1 MATSQSLWGGNNGRH
16 RGPYSDDRLS
26 CCVDPNDKPERRGV
40 MRIILVLVTIFL
52 MGCQKHNT
60 VSPTISCEGKPL
72 ASEWFTISTS
82 GYLLEIDFS
91 TFTIGNKHTV
101 QMTIDKAICEM
112 EITAQGVDCQ
122 GSYIVE
128 SSSYIWGGS
137 GDPGCALLNGK
148 GTFEK
153 TEKILIMCDH
163 IGCEEYK

>member
-1 MATSQSLWGGNNGRH
+1 
-16 RGPYSDDRLS
+16 
-26 CCVDPNDKPERRGV
+26 
-40 MRIILVLVTIFL
+40 MRIILVLTAIFL

-112 EITAQGVDCQ
+112 EITAQGSIAR
-122 GSYIVE
+122 GH
-128 SSSYIWGGS
+128 
-137 GDPGCALLNGK
+137 
-148 GTFEK
+148 
-153 TEKILIMCDH
+153 ILWRAHLILGVARAIQDATS
-163 IGCEEYK
+163 